1 MLQVSIASTLEDTV
15 TARWRR
21 QLVGAKPHEKR
32 HWRTK
37 VAYYAAVCEL
47 LSAGTETPLTWR
59 TIVDTVQ
66 PKGHRS
72 TFYEIAGPNAKHPL
86 IGALL
91 EEQSSE
97 AFQLVLCY
105 RRRVAVHQLVDE
117 SKVWS
122 YWPHRDLLQARFRV
136 TPALDPADLVV
147 ATVAAWARNHQ
158 GVAAALDHAP
168 PLCAVEDLVAVRH
181 GQLSPQNAY
190 AILYDTIVEAVLPT
204 MRPAT
209 SMRWL
214 AADLKLDAAMT
225 LR

>member
-47 LSAGTETPLTWR
+47 LSAGIEVPLTWR
-59 TIVDTVQ
+59 TIVDTVR

-86 IGALL
+86 LGALL

-105 RRRVAVHQLVDE
+105 RRGVAVHQLVDE

-122 YWPHRDLLQARFRV
+122 YWPHREALLARYRLAP
-136 TPALDPADLVV
+136 TLDPEASGTLVI
-147 ATVAAWARNHQ
+147 AGAAGWARRNP

-168 PLCAVEDLVAVRH
+168 PLCAVEDLVAVRG
-181 GQLSPQNAY
+181 GQLSPQNAF
-190 AILYDTIVEAVLPT
+190 ALLHDALQKATGIESVLPA
-204 MRPAT
+204 RRRAPE
-209 SMRWL
+209 L
-214 AADLKLDAAMT
+214 AMS

>member
-1 MLQVSIASTLEDTV
+1 VLQVSLASTLEDTV

-47 LSAGTETPLTWR
+47 LSADAETPLTWR

-86 IGALL
+86 LGALL

-136 TPALDPADLVV
+136 APDVDPGDLLVD
-147 ATVAAWARNHQ
+147 TVAAWARNNQ
-158 GVAAALDHAP
+158 GVAGALEHTP
-168 PLCAVEDLVAVRH
+168 PLCAVEDLVAVH
-181 GQLSPQNAY
+181 DGQLSPQNAY
-190 AILYDTIVEAVLPT
+190 AMLCDTIVEALLPAV
-204 MRPAT
+204 RPIT
-209 SMRWL
+209 PTRWL
-214 AADLKLDAAMT
+214 AAAMT
-225 LR
+225 VG